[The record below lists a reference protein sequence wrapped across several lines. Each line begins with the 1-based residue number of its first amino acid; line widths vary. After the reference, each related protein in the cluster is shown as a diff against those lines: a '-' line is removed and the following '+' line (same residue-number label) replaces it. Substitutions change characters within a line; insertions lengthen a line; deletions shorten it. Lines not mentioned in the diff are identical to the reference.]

1 MNKLTSDRILINYI
15 RGKAMKIWKYK
26 EEKETYL
33 LVKFYKEDHG
43 EGDFLGDLDE
53 ESIRKLILETKHD
66 INIDQAF
73 GTLSYFGLLPI
84 LVVK

>member
-1 MNKLTSDRILINYI
+1 MT
-15 RGKAMKIWKYK
+15 IWRHK
-26 EEKETYL
+26 EEKETHL

-43 EGDFLGDLDE
+43 EGEFLGDLDE
-53 ESIRKLILETKHD
+53 ESIKKMILEIKPD